1 MGNERVEFFGL
12 LGEKLSHSLS
22 PEIHETILDN
32 INKNGAYK
40 LFEIEKD
47 KLGEFV
53 ASVKLLKIKGFNVT
67 IPHKQAIMPLLAEIS
82 EEAQAIGAVNCVKVC
97 EDGRLVGYNTDVIGI
112 RKSLEG
118 VELQGR
124 KALVLGTGGASKA
137 VQYILRKGGAEI
149 LVVSRSKGAANLTY
163 EELSEELIRECR
175 LIVNTTPLGMFPKVD
190 SAPELPYS
198 ALSSEHTL
206 FDCVYNPRQTKFL
219 QLGAAQGARTIDGLT
234 MFYAQA
240 EASWEIWND

>member
-1 MGNERVEFFGL
+1 MKHFALIGFP
-12 LGEKLSHSLS
+12 LGHSLS
-22 PEIHETILDN
+22 ASYFAEKFSREGIDAEYSPL
-32 INKNGAYK
+32 A
-40 LFEIEKD
+40 IEQAEEV
-47 KLGEFV
+47 LPYC
-53 ASVKLLKIKGFNVT
+53 SRLSGFNVT

-118 VELQGR
+118 VELQGT

-137 VQYILRKGGAEI
+137 VQYVLRKGGADI
-149 LVVSRSKGAANLTY
+149 KVVSRSNGAANLTY

-175 LIVNTTPLGMFPKVD
+175 LIVNTTPLGMFPNVE

-219 QLGAAQGARTIDGLT
+219 QLGAAQGARTINGLT

>member
-1 MGNERVEFFGL
+1 MKHFALIGFP
-12 LGEKLSHSLS
+12 LGHSLS
-22 PEIHETILDN
+22 ASYFTEKFSREGIDAEYSPL
-32 INKNGAYK
+32 A
-40 LFEIEKD
+40 IEQAEEV
-47 KLGEFV
+47 LPYC
-53 ASVKLLKIKGFNVT
+53 SRLSGFNVT

-137 VQYILRKGGAEI
+137 VQYVLREGGAEI

-175 LIVNTTPLGMFPKVD
+175 LIVNTTPLGMFPNVE